1 MNISRKH
8 LDKLVIILGG
18 GPGLSP
24 NYLSPF
30 HQHLSLTDY
39 GIVTYAPLLSLTE
52 RSEIGLKNGVE
63 ELIKI
68 VESFDHK
75 EVTLLGH
82 SFGGMIVLEYL
93 MTHKV
98 HASIK
103 KIILS
108 NTISDC
114 KKYSSNLRV
123 LMNNLPEQSKSRLL
137 QLEAERHFGEEFWG
151 IFMTDF
157 SARHACIINPVPD
170 DLQESLSKAD
180 ISLYQYFFGENPF
193 DIDGRLADWRFTKP
207 MEAFDKPILIVGGH
221 SDTVFEEDVHHLQK
235 KLENASTFMTP
246 QSSHYPFWENPD
258 AYFPQ
263 IKAFLDAD

>member
-1 MNISRKH
+1 MNISRTH
-8 LDKLVIILGG
+8 LDKVIIILGG

-24 NYLSPF
+24 DYLSPF

-52 RSEIGLKNGVE
+52 RSKIGLSNGVD
-63 ELIKI
+63 ELIEI
-68 VESFDHK
+68 VESFDQK

-103 KIILS
+103 KIIL
-108 NTISDC
+108 NNPVADI
-114 KKYSSNLRV
+114 KKYNSNLRV
-123 LMNNLPEQSKSRLL
+123 LMNNLPEKSKSRLFE
-137 QLEAERHFGEEFWG
+137 LEAERHFGEEFWG

-157 SARHACIINPVPD
+157 SARHACIVSPVPE
-170 DLQESLSKAD
+170 DLQESLSKVD

-193 DIDGRLADWRFTKP
+193 DIGGRLADWKFTKP
-207 MEAFDKPILIVGGH
+207 KEAFDKPILLVGGN
-221 SDTVFEEDVHHLQK
+221 SDTVFEEDIHHLQK
-235 KLENASTFMTP
+235 KLKNASTFMTP
-246 QSSHYPFWENPD
+246 QSAHYPFWENPE